1 VEFCGGDH
9 AAVVVSVGPD
19 LRVHSAD
26 LAYAEPSGPSLAAV
40 PRPSGLTDAPRRRRG
55 WLARVML
62 VHADL
67 FALLLAFFAAE
78 RLFGG
83 SSAFQ
88 GGLTEAGGLF
98 LASLPLWV
106 LAIKSAGL
114 YSRDDDVIQ
123 HTTLDEAPKLIWMA
137 TVGTWAFLVLAWALS
152 IQTPELSQLVGF
164 WVLAAAL
171 LPAVRVLARSEFQR
185 DADFPQNTV
194 IVGAGAVGQLLA
206 YKILGHP
213 EYNLRVL
220 GFIDAAP
227 KERRSD
233 LGDLHMLGQPED
245 LPRLVD
251 ELSVERVIVAFSNDS
266 HEEILDLIRL
276 LREDSVRIDIVPRLF
291 DVLPPSMPSNTVEG
305 IPLLTLPRLRL
316 SAGSR
321 FVKRTFDLVL
331 GTLALFL
338 LFPLIAFIA
347 AMIKLD
353 SRGPV
358 FFRQVR
364 VGTGSRPFRMWKFR
378 TMVSDADARKH
389 EVAHLNKHALPGG
402 DPRMFKVKSD
412 PRVTRVGR
420 MLRRYSLDE
429 LPQLINVV
437 TGEMSLIGPRPLIVE
452 EDEHISRWG
461 RTRLLLKPGITGLWQ
476 VLGRSAIPFEEMVK
490 LDYLYVTNWSLSGDF
505 RLLLQTVPAA
515 LRGERDGAY

>member
-1 VEFCGGDH
+1 MS
-9 AAVVVSVGPD
+9 AGPD

-26 LAYAEPSGPSLAAV
+26 IAYRESHGRTLAAV
-40 PRPSGLTDAPRRRRG
+40 PGPRSLAEAPRKRRS

-67 FALLLAFFAAE
+67 FALMLAFFAAE

-83 SSAFQ
+83 ASAFQ
-88 GGLTEAGGLF
+88 GGLTQAGGLF

-106 LAIKSAGL
+106 LAIRSEGL

-123 HTTLDEAPKLIWMA
+123 HTTLDEAPKLIWIA
-137 TVGTWAFLVLAWALS
+137 TVGTWAFLVFAWALS
-152 IQTPELSQLVGF
+152 VETPELSQLVGF
-164 WVLAAAL
+164 WALAAVL

-185 DADFPQNTV
+185 DPDFPQNTV
-194 IVGAGAVGQLLA
+194 IVGAGQVGQLLA

-213 EYNLRVL
+213 EYRLRVL

-227 KERRSD
+227 KERRDD
-233 LGDLHMLGQPED
+233 LGDLGVLGEPED

-251 ELSVERVIVAFSNDS
+251 ELSIERVIVAFSNES
-266 HEEILDLIRL
+266 HEESLDLIRL
-276 LREDSVRIDIVPRLF
+276 LRDASVRIDIVPRLF
-291 DVLPPSMPSNTVEG
+291 DVLPPTMPSHTVEG

-321 FVKRTFDLVL
+321 FIKRTFDLVVGGL
-331 GTLALFL
+331 TLLLLLPVIAVIALL
-338 LFPLIAFIA
+338 
-347 AMIKLD
+347 IKLD

-364 VGTGSRPFRMWKFR
+364 VGTGGRTFRMWKFR
-378 TMVSDADARKH
+378 TMVQDADERKQ

-402 DPRMFKVKSD
+402 DPRMFKIKSD

-452 EDEHISRWG
+452 EDEHIHRWG
-461 RTRLLLKPGITGLWQ
+461 RKRLLLKPGITGLWQ

>member
-1 VEFCGGDH
+1 VDFCGVDH
-9 AAVVVSVGPD
+9 AAVAMSVGPD
-19 LRVHSAD
+19 LRVHSGD
-26 LAYAEPSGPSLAAV
+26 LAFPETRGPALAAV
-40 PRPSGLTDAPRRRRG
+40 PRPSGLVDAPRRRRSG
-55 WLARVML
+55 LVRLML

-67 FALLLAFFAAE
+67 FALMLAFFAAE

-83 SSAFQ
+83 ASAFQ
-88 GGLTEAGGLF
+88 GGLTQAGGLF
-98 LASLPLWV
+98 LASLPLWI

-114 YSRDDDVIQ
+114 YSRDDEVIQ
-123 HTTLDEAPKLIWMA
+123 HTTLDEAPKLIWIA
-137 TVGTWAFLVLAWALS
+137 TVGCWAFLVVAWALS
-152 IQTPELSQLVGF
+152 ITTPELSQLVGF
-164 WVLAAAL
+164 WLLASVL

-185 DADFPQNTV
+185 DVDFPQNTV

-213 EYNLRVL
+213 EYKLRVL
-220 GFIDAAP
+220 GFVDAQP
-227 KERRSD
+227 KERRDD
-233 LGDLHMLGQPED
+233 LGDLHVLGQPED
-245 LPRLVD
+245 LARLVD
-251 ELSVERVIVAFSNDS
+251 ELSIERVIVAFSNDS
-266 HEEILDLIRL
+266 HEEVLDLIRL
-276 LREDSVRIDIVPRLF
+276 LRDDSVRIDIVPRLF
-291 DVLPPSMPSNTVEG
+291 DVLPPTMQSHTVEG

-321 FVKRTFDLVL
+321 FIKRTFDLVL

-338 LFPLIAFIA
+338 LLPVIGLIAL
-347 AMIKLD
+347 MIKLD

-364 VGTGSRPFRMWKFR
+364 VGTGSRTFRMWKFR
-378 TMVSDADARKH
+378 TMVTDADARKD

-402 DPRMFKVKSD
+402 DPRMFKIKSD

-420 MLRRYSLDE
+420 KLRRYSLDE

-452 EDEHISRWG
+452 EDEHIHQWG
-461 RTRLLLKPGITGLWQ
+461 RKRLLLKPGITGLWQ